1 MTATSTSRPAPATGS
16 FGSMVRDGL
25 IVMWRNLKRIP
36 RIPELAIFAILQS
49 IMFVLLFAYVFG
61 GAILLPGFESNPNA
75 YKEFLMPGIFAQNIV
90 FAAGITAIGM
100 TDDVGKG
107 IIDRFRSL
115 PMARSAVLS
124 GRSFSDVVYNAGIL
138 IVLML
143 SGLFV
148 GWTVHTGV
156 TGLLAGVALC
166 LLFAFAMSWLGI
178 FLGLNVPTVE
188 VANQVVFTVLFPITF
203 MSSAFV
209 AVETLPTW
217 LQPVAEWNPTS
228 TLTNSLREL
237 WGNPNPVVRDSFPSQ
252 NPILVTLVWVAVIIA
267 VFAPLGVRKYR
278 NLSR

>member
-1 MTATSTSRPAPATGS
+1 MTSAI
-16 FGSMVRDGL
+16 RDGL
-25 IVMWRNLKRIP
+25 VVGWRNLKRIP
-36 RIPELAIFAILQS
+36 RIPELAIFAVLQS

-61 GAILLPGFESNPNA
+61 GAILLPGFEDDPNA
-75 YKEFLMPGIFAQNIV
+75 YKAFLMPGIFAQNIV

-124 GRSFSDVVYNAGIL
+124 GRSVSDVVYNAGIL
-138 IVLML
+138 VVLML

-148 GWTVHTGV
+148 GWGV
-156 TGLLAGVALC
+156 TTGLSGWLAGVALC
-166 LLFAFAMSWLGI
+166 LMFAFAMSWLGI
-178 FLGLNVPTVE
+178 YLGLNVPTVE
-188 VANQVVFTVLFPITF
+188 VANQVIFTVLFPITF
-203 MSSAFV
+203 ISSAFV
-209 AVETLPTW
+209 AIETLPWW

-237 WGNPNPVVRDSFPSQ
+237 WGNPNPGLTDSFPSQ
-252 NPILVTLVWVAVIIA
+252 YPIPVTLAWIAIIIA
-267 VFAPLGVRKYR
+267 VFAPLGIRKYR